1 MEREL
6 RTCEIRGKREKM
18 REREREARAPQT
30 HSHIK
35 QNCETHNSKTI
46 ATTNNSAHCQNNHH
60 NQQPT
65 TNIDLKNPWQT
76 KIIFTAVIDLDPQ
89 QSS

>member
-1 MEREL
+1 MQK
-6 RTCEIRGKREKM
+6 C
-18 REREREARAPQT
+18 EREREAHASQT

-35 QNCETHNSKTI
+35 HSHQTHNPKTI
-46 ATTNNSAHCQNNHH
+46 ATTNNSAHHQNNHY

-65 TNIDLKNPWQT
+65 TNIDLKNPQQT
-76 KIIFTAVIDLDPQ
+76 KIIFTAAIDHDPQ